1 MKLKYVAGVVGML
14 CLAGTAH
21 ADSFFNGGFESGTTG
36 GWTTGGGYRALIG
49 NNDLTPSQFLPGG
62 SLYSDGGSR
71 GAVIDS
77 SYVDPHLGSLIGSTI
92 YSGSYAYRA
101 EDTSTGGYGT
111 AISQKVN
118 NYTDSQIVFAW
129 KAVLENGGH
138 EENDS
143 AVMKLTLVDDTT
155 GQLLVSRTYNAGY
168 SGSGVDSRFLNDTN
182 TGLFYTPTWQVETLS
197 INSSLSG
204 HSFTLSLLAADCSPT
219 AHTGYAYLDGFG
231 AALPVPEPETYGM
244 LLAGLG
250 LVGVVARR
258 KKSA

>member
-14 CLAGTAH
+14 CLAGAAH
-21 ADSFFNGGFESGTTG
+21 ADGFVNGGFEAGSTD
-36 GWTTGGGYRALIG
+36 GWTTGGGYRGSVYNA
-49 NNDLTPSQFLPGG
+49 DLTPAQLLPGG
-62 SLYSDGGSR
+62 ALNADSGER
-71 GAVIDS
+71 GQVINGN
-77 SYVDPHLGSLIGSTI
+77 YVDPLLGSLIGSTV
-92 YSGSYAYRA
+92 YSGQYAYRA

-138 EENDS
+138 VEDES
-143 AVMKLTLVDDTT
+143 ALMKLTLTDDTT

-168 SGSGVDSRFLNDTN
+168 TGSGVDARFSSE
-182 TGLFYTPTWQVETLS
+182 GSLFYTPQWQVESLS
-197 INSSLSG
+197 IDASLSG
-204 HSFTLSLLAADCSPT
+204 HSFTLSLLAADCNPT

-244 LLAGLG
+244 LLAGLA